1 MCRIISN
8 FSFKDGRNCWLK
20 RKMVQEEPSNAS
32 DDLLRAGQH
41 VKDRWKVTKK
51 IGGGGFGEIYE
62 AFDVVTK
69 EAVALKLESAQQP
82 KQVLKMEVAV
92 LKKLQGRDNVCK
104 FIGCGRNERF
114 NYVVMSI
121 QGKNLAELRRSM
133 PRGQFTLSTSM
144 RLCFQ
149 ILTSIRA
156 IHEVGFLHRDIK
168 PSNFA
173 MGRSPETCRTVYMLD
188 YGLARQYTNSSGG
201 VRTPRTAAGF
211 RGTVR
216 YASINAHKSREM
228 GRHDDLWSW
237 FYMVVEFVQG
247 GLPWRKLKDKE
258 QVGNLKERHDHKS
271 FLKYLPSEFADIL
284 HHIQQLDYFD
294 EPDYDHLAER
304 LENILSRKRILT
316 TDPLDWEKSS
326 MSIAES
332 LSTLTLNGQAS
343 VQKDSTG
350 NQQQQRQP
358 QQQRTTSIAILPP
371 SDSEVKTPLQP
382 QKQIGNE
389 NGKRTLASID
399 RDIGKLDTQ
408 LRSILRRDSEE
419 VEDDHKGITTGIKLL
434 TTKIKVKLDEDD
446 EEGNPNNNT
455 DDDQQK
461 KGKSVSVMFGG
472 VEERSFTNATAAL
485 VDDNATKAAPYTVV
499 SQNMSLAS
507 VLEDD
512 SEVVQKERPSTI
524 PTRTKPPLMPVN
536 TTEPLAKFREGSL
549 RYLDFLDSGTGSDNS
564 CSKQRE
570 PMKALPLHG
579 TAIPH
584 HERDESGTV
593 SATSK
598 SSRNGKPP
606 PSPPRHVSSE
616 STCTTPVQTPQCNG
630 FSQEKDVETKS
641 CQLEEKSLKNNSP
654 KKVEPSS
661 PEVEEK
667 KEIISSE
674 NENNND
680 EKLSRFS
687 NFPAPEI
694 SESTPVQSK
703 RSNIISRK
711 IEKFEPRSKIPIPS
725 RPLAKS
731 QEERSPADGESPRI
745 SPELDSNKNERRPK
759 SASAVGH
766 EDNKNNNNKE
776 TKFPRPPITENSCKN
791 YITKKVRRRY
801 KLSSG
806 SSSPKNKE
814 LN

>member
-1 MCRIISN
+1 MKLFLNS
-8 FSFKDGRNCWLK
+8 FSLFLLDGRNCWLK
-20 RKMVQEEPSNAS
+20 RRMVQEEQSNGS

-62 AFDVVTK
+62 AFDVVSK

-92 LKKLQGRDNVCK
+92 LKKLQGRDHVCK
-104 FIGCGRNERF
+104 FIGCGRNDRF

-258 QVGNLKERHDHKS
+258 QVGNLKEKYDHKS

-284 HHIQQLDYFD
+284 YHIQQLDYFD
-294 EPDYDHLAER
+294 EPDYDHLSER
-304 LENILSRKRILT
+304 LENILSRKRILQ

-326 MSIAES
+326 TSITES
-332 LSTLTLNGQAS
+332 LSNTTINGQAS

-350 NQQQQRQP
+350 NQQQQQP

-371 SDSEVKTPLQP
+371 SDSEAKTPLQP
-382 QKQIGNE
+382 QKQITNE

-408 LRSILRRDSEE
+408 LRSILRRDSED
-419 VEDDHKGITTGIKLL
+419 VEDDQKQSNMTNIKLL
-434 TTKIKVKLDEDD
+434 TTKIKVKLEED
-446 EEGNPNNNT
+446 EEDANPNNNIT

-461 KGKSVSVMFGG
+461 KGKSASVMFGG
-472 VEERSFTNATAAL
+472 VEERSFTNATAAFA
-485 VDDNATKAAPYTVV
+485 DDNATKAAPFTVV

-536 TTEPLAKFREGSL
+536 SVEPLAKFREGSL

-570 PMKALPLHG
+570 PMKALPIHG
-579 TAIPH
+579 TVIPH
-584 HERDESGTV
+584 PERDESGTV

-616 STCTTPVQTPQCNG
+616 STCTTPVQTQQCNG
-630 FSQEKDVETKS
+630 FPQEKDIELKS
-641 CQLEEKSLKNNSP
+641 CQLEENSLKNNLP
-654 KKVEPSS
+654 KNIEPSS
-661 PEVEEK
+661 PETEEK
-667 KEIISSE
+667 KEITSSE

-680 EKLSRFS
+680 EKPARFS

-703 RSNIISRK
+703 RSNASRK
-711 IEKFEPRSKIPIPS
+711 IEKSEARSKIPIPS

-766 EDNKNNNNKE
+766 EDNKNNNNKDM
-776 TKFPRPPITENSCKN
+776 KFPRPPISQNSSKHN
-791 YITKKVRRRY
+791 VSKKVRRRY
-801 KLSSG
+801 RLTSG
-806 SSSPKNKE
+806 SSSPQNK
-814 LN
+814 